1 MKVFG
6 IDFYKGDQRDLIR
19 AIKGDVN
26 KPFGY
31 VVTANVNHVVLLET
45 TRSSAVPTTLRPTGS
60 ATAGY

>member
-31 VVTANVNHVVLLET
+31 VVTANVSHV
-45 TRSSAVPTTLRPTGS
+45 
-60 ATAGY
+60 